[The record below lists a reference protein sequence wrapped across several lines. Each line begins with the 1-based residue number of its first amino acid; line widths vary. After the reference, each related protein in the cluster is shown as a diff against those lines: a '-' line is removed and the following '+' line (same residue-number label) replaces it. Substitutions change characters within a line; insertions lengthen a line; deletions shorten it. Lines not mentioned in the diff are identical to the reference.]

1 MRKKRNIAI
10 LAGLL
15 VLLVAINFVEFRRD
29 SRPAVKETTARAE
42 AVPKRLAI
50 TQDPT
55 LRLDLLE
62 KVGKLQY
69 GGTERNIFQFRAPPP
84 STKSE
89 ERGPLTPPPP
99 PPIPLK
105 FFGFAT
111 TPETAKKIF
120 LANGDEVFVVSEGDV
135 VMKQYR
141 VVRIGVNMVEVED
154 MTAKRTATLPLE
166 AQ

>member
-1 MRKKRNIAI
+1 MRKRRNIAI

-29 SRPAVKETTARAE
+29 SRPAAKETTARAE
-42 AVPKRLAI
+42 AAPKRLAI

-69 GGTERNIFQFRAPPP
+69 GGTERNIFQFRAPP
-84 STKSE
+84 SANSE
-89 ERGPLTPPPP
+89 EMGPPTPPPP

>member
-1 MRKKRNIAI
+1 MRQRKNIAI

-15 VLLVAINFVEFRRD
+15 VLLVAINFIEFRRD
-29 SRPAVKETTARAE
+29 RRPAAKETAARAE
-42 AVPKRLAI
+42 AATKPLAM

-62 KVGKLQY
+62 KVGKVQY
-69 GGTERNIFQFRAPPP
+69 GGTQRNIFQFHTPPP
-84 STKSE
+84 SAESE
-89 ERGPLTPPPP
+89 KMGPPPPPPP

-111 TPETAKKIF
+111 APGTAKKIF
-120 LANGDEVFVVSEGDV
+120 LANGEEVFVVSEGDV

-141 VVRIGVNMVEVED
+141 VLRIGVNTVEVED
-154 MTAKRTATLPLE
+154 LNAKRTATLPLE